1 MLDQRLTYLTLG
13 VNDLPKMKEFYETKF
28 GWIPMAA
35 EESIVFFRLNG
46 FILSLYPHDALAA
59 DAQVDGNAPAY
70 KGFTLAYNLGSEQ
83 EVNDLM
89 EKLAAAGVKV
99 VKPAEKV
106 FWGGYSGYI
115 ADVENNLW
123 EIAYN
128 PFLALDAQGNVAA
141 EQS

>member
-28 GWIPMAA
+28 GWTPMAA

-59 DAQVDGNAPAY
+59 DAQVNGNTPVY

-141 EQS
+141 EQP